1 MIQNKMS
8 KKSKMKKE
16 KILIIG
22 AGLSGSLLA
31 LRLAQNGYQVEVRE
45 ARKDLRKADI
55 SAGKSINL
63 AFSDRGIKALSK
75 AGVIDKVMPL
85 CIPMKG
91 RLIHDKNENTFFSPY
106 SGKGDKHINSI
117 SRGNLNA
124 VLMDEAEKLPN
135 LKIKFEN
142 ECKKVNLDK
151 NIAHFYNHKTGKK
164 EKVKASIIFGADGAG
179 SALRKSMFKQR
190 KVLFSFSQQW
200 LEHGYKE
207 LSFPAGKNGEFLTE
221 KNALHIWPRGSYM
234 LIALPNLDGSFTVTL
249 FLPHQNAPFSFKAL
263 DTPEKITAFF
273 KNQFPD
279 ALKLMP
285 NLIDEFKKNP
295 VGALGTIKCSPYSYK
310 GKTLLI
316 GDAAHAVVPFYGQ
329 GMNASFEDVTI
340 LFNYIDKYKGDWQKI
355 FSEYEKERKKDA
367 DAIGDLAVENF
378 YEMRDHVANPLFKV
392 KREIE
397 RKLEAKYPKD
407 YFSKYSMVTFNP
419 DISYSEALII
429 GNAQD
434 KAFLNLIEDKEIDLN
449 TPLDIVFK
457 KVKEKTKEIIEDDK
471 TAHLI

>member
-1 MIQNKMS
+1 
-8 KKSKMKKE
+8 MKKE

-31 LRLAQNGYQVEVRE
+31 LRLAQNGYQVEIRE

-63 AFSDRGIKALSK
+63 AFSDRGIKALDK
-75 AGVIDKVMPL
+75 AGIIDKVMPL

-91 RLIHDKNENTFFSPY
+91 RLIHNKDKSTFFSPY

-117 SRGNLNA
+117 SRGDLNA
-124 VLMDEAEKLPN
+124 VLMNEAEKLPN
-135 LKIKFEN
+135 LKLIFEN
-142 ECKKVNLDK
+142 ECKKVNLKK
-151 NIAHFYNHKTGKK
+151 NIAYFYNHKTGEK
-164 EKVKASIIFGADGAG
+164 EKVKATIIFGADGAG

-190 KVLFSFSQQW
+190 EVLFSFSQQW
-200 LEHGYKE
+200 LKHGYKE
-207 LSFPAGKNGEFLTE
+207 LSFPAGKKGDFLTE
-221 KNALHIWPRGSYM
+221 KNALHIWPRGTYM

-249 FLPHQNAPFSFKAL
+249 FLPHQDAKYSFEAL
-263 DTPEKITAFF
+263 DSPDKIIHFF
-273 KNQFPD
+273 KEQFPD
-279 ALKLMP
+279 ALQLMP
-285 NLIDEFKKNP
+285 NLVEEFQNNP

-310 GKTLLI
+310 GKSLLI

-340 LFNYIDKYKGDWQKI
+340 LFHYIEKYQGDWSKI
-355 FSEYEKERKKDA
+355 FKEYEKERKKDA

-378 YEMRDHVANPLFKV
+378 YEMRDHVSNSLFKI

-397 RKLEAKYPKD
+397 RKLEENYPND

-434 KAFLNLIEDKEIDLN
+434 KAFLNLIEDKEIDLH
-449 TPLDIVFK
+449 TPLDIVLD
-457 KVKEKTKEIIEDDK
+457 KVKRNTKSIIEDDK

>member
-1 MIQNKMS
+1 
-8 KKSKMKKE
+8 MKQE

-22 AGLSGSLLA
+22 SGLSGSLLA
-31 LRLAQNGYQVEVRE
+31 LRLAQKGYNVEVRE

-63 AFSDRGIKALSK
+63 AFSDRGIKALTE
-75 AGVIDKVMPL
+75 AGIIDKVMSL

-91 RLIHDKNENTFFSPY
+91 RLIHDINENTFFSSY
-106 SGKGDKHINSI
+106 SGRGDKHINSI
-117 SRGNLNA
+117 SRGDLNA
-124 VLMDEAEKLPN
+124 VLMNEAEKLPN
-135 LKIKFEN
+135 LKIIFEN
-142 ECKKVNLDK
+142 ECKKVNLKK
-151 NIAHFYNHKTGKK
+151 NVAHFYNHKTGKK
-164 EKVKASIIFGADGAG
+164 EQVKARIIFGADGAG

-190 KVLFSFSQQW
+190 EVLFSFSQQW
-200 LEHGYKE
+200 LKHGYKE
-207 LSFPAGKNGEFLTE
+207 LSFPAGDNGSFLTE
-221 KNALHIWPRGSYM
+221 KNALHIWPRGTYM

-249 FLPHQNAPFSFKAL
+249 FLPYQDAKYSFKAL
-263 DTPEKITAFF
+263 NSPKKIKEFF
-273 KNQFPD
+273 KEQFPD
-279 ALKLMP
+279 AYKLMP
-285 NLIDEFKKNP
+285 NLIEEFQKNP

-340 LFNYIDKYKGDWQKI
+340 LFKYINKYPNNWKKI
-355 FSEYEKERKKDA
+355 FKEYENERKIDA

-378 YEMRDHVANPLFKV
+378 HEMRDHVANPLFKI

-397 RKLEAKYPKD
+397 RKLEEAFPNT

-419 DISYSEALII
+419 DIRYSQAFTV

-434 KAFLNLIEDKEIDLN
+434 KAFLNLIEDEVID
-449 TPLDIVFK
+449 TETDLDLVLK
-457 KVKEKTKEIIEDDK
+457 LVQEKTQEILEEDK
-471 TAHLI
+471 TAHLV